1 MRITNNDEYRQALDR
16 ADELR
21 NAEETAESSDELAR
35 LQAAIEAY
43 EALPD
48 KPDVAKGR
56 PTPKPYDH

>member
-21 NAEETAESSDELAR
+21 GTGAMVTSNQELAD
-35 LQAAIEAY
+35 LMAAIEAY